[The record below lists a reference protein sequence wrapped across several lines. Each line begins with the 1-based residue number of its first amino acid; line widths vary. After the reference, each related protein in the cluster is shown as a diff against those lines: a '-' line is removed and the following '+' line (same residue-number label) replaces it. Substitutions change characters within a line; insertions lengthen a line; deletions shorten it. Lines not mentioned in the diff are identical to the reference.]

1 LGLAKASGDTYIG
14 SNILTAGMAK
24 TAIFLTLESG
34 VEVGNKRSRENR
46 FPPTISARR

>member
-1 LGLAKASGDTYIG
+1 MGLAKPSGGAYIR
-14 SNILTAGMAK
+14 SSILTAGMAK

-34 VEVGNKRSRENR
+34 VEVGNKRSRENS